1 MTRTIRTRIGLP
13 IGFGAAMALF
23 LVVAAGCGQQKSSM
37 TDNTQ
42 QPAPDQTQA
51 QTGTSDQ
58 GAPGQPAPGDA
69 AAGKR
74 VPQTAVHTLPAGTV
88 IVTTLENIIDTGKNH
103 AGDPVHLRT
112 TEAVHVDGVDVVPP
126 GSIIRG
132 TVTHVDPA
140 GRVAGGAELTLRFTE
155 LILPN
160 GKSYAIDAHP
170 LVMHGKGEAKH
181 SAEEIGG
188 GAAAGGILG
197 AIIGGKD
204 GVLKGAAAGAVVGT
218 GVAVATKGKQIVLGV
233 GQKIRVDLMSPVE
246 VSGRVT
252 S

>member
-1 MTRTIRTRIGLP
+1 MTRTIRTRIGLQ
-13 IGFGAAMALF
+13 IGIGAAVAVL
-23 LVVAAGCGQQKSSM
+23 LAGAAGCGQQKTSM
-37 TDNTQ
+37 TDDTQ
-42 QPAPDQTQA
+42 QPGQTQA
-51 QTGTSDQ
+51 QNQTETPDQ
-58 GAPGQPAPGDA
+58 GASGD

-74 VPQTAVHTLPAGTV
+74 VPQTAVHTLPSGTV
-88 IVTTLENIIDTGKNH
+88 IVTTLENTINTGKNH
-103 AGDPVHLRT
+103 VGDPVHLRT
-112 TEAVHVDGVDVVPP
+112 TEPVHVDGVLVVPT
-126 GSIIRG
+126 GSTIRG

-155 LILPN
+155 LILAN

-181 SAEEIGG
+181 SAEQIGG

-204 GVLKGAAAGAVVGT
+204 GALKGAAAGAVVGT

-233 GQKIRVDLMSPVE
+233 GQKIRVDLTSPVE
-246 VSGRVT
+246 VSGPVA